1 MFVDPFQAAEVG
13 VRARVTATQS
23 RRASPSPIRPGKGFA
38 CPSFSS
44 LSLDGQKSSAIS
56 ALGPFAALECA
67 RGGHRHL
74 RVLHTSQAVDRGQ
87 DGIRAVVIDKA
98 GQGLQVT
105 TGGVALDV
113 FPAAG
118 ARR

>member
-1 MFVDPFQAAEVG
+1 MLVL
-13 VRARVTATQS
+13 
-23 RRASPSPIRPGKGFA
+23 
-38 CPSFSS
+38 SS

-56 ALGPFAALECA
+56 ALGPSAALGCA

-74 RVLHTSQAVDRGQ
+74 RFLLTNQAVDRGQ

-98 GQGLQVT
+98 SQGLRVT
-105 TGGVALDV
+105 AGGGALDV
-113 FPAAG
+113 FPAPG